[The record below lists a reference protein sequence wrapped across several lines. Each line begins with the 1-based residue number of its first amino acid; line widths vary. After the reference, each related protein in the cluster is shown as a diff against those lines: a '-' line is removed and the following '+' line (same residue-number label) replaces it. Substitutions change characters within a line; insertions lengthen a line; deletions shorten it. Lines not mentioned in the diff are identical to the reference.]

1 MLRHIKSENMIK
13 LLVAIMIFLAVKVNA
28 QVNIDSMRLQYNQK
42 TMRLGGR
49 ITMNGFLVEN
59 TTVQNL
65 MLISPDATNYYK
77 QYIKSK
83 RVSTILPLFGTAAVI
98 SGILVAQKNRT
109 PGYIMV
115 LSGNSI
121 NLIGSL
127 FRRKASIKLQD
138 AIWHYNR
145 DILFPKR

>member
-1 MLRHIKSENMIK
+1 MYKAKTQILFLLLLIAGIKS
-13 LLVAIMIFLAVKVNA
+13 FA
-28 QVNIDSMRLQYNQK
+28 QINHDSMRLQYNQK
-42 TMRLGGR
+42 TMRLGAR
-49 ITMNGFLVEN
+49 ITMNGMLLSN
-59 TTVQNL
+59 ITAQNL
-65 MLISPDATNYYK
+65 MLVSPDATNYYK
-77 QYIKSK
+77 QYLKSR
-83 RVSTILPLFGTAAVI
+83 RVSNVLPLFGTAAVI
-98 SGILVAQKNRT
+98 SGIFVAQKNRT

>member
-1 MLRHIKSENMIK
+1 MIK
-13 LLVAIMIFLAVKVNA
+13 LLVTIMIFLAVKVNA

-145 DILFPKR
+145 DVLFMKK

>member
-1 MLRHIKSENMIK
+1 
-13 LLVAIMIFLAVKVNA
+13 MIFFSVNGNA

-59 TTVQNL
+59 STVQNL

-98 SGILVAQKNRT
+98 GGIFVAQKNRT

-121 NLIGSL
+121 NLVGSL

-145 DILFPKR
+145 DILYMKNR

>member
-1 MLRHIKSENMIK
+1 MYKAKTQILFLLLLIAGIKS
-13 LLVAIMIFLAVKVNA
+13 FA
-28 QVNIDSMRLQYNQK
+28 QINHDSMRLQYNQK
-42 TMRLGGR
+42 TMRLGAR
-49 ITMNGFLVEN
+49 ITMNGMLLSN
-59 TTVQNL
+59 TTAQNL
-65 MLISPDATNYYK
+65 MLVSPDATNYYK
-77 QYIKSK
+77 QYLKSR
-83 RVSTILPLFGTAAVI
+83 RVSNVLPLFGTAAVI